1 MLQKI
6 KNFFIKLFC
15 FFFISAIW
23 AISMAS
29 YAEGGAEI
37 NGILA
42 FLLWL
47 VNLTYC
53 ATSNRLCE
61 NL

>member
-47 VNLTYC
+47 VNLTCC
-53 ATSNRLCE
+53 AR
-61 NL
+61 

>member
-15 FFFISAIW
+15 FIFISAIW

-47 VNLTYC
+47 VHFN
-53 ATSNRLCE
+53 NFI
-61 NL
+61 